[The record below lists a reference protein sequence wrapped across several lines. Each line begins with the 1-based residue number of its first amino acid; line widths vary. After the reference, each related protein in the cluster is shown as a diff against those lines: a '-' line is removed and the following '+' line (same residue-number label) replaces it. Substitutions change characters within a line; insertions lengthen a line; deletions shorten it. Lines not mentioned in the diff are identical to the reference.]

1 MFYQTSSSQKKDT
14 EQNEQNR
21 QIKTGGK
28 SPDFNLF
35 IANIPDTYAKSE
47 TVINI
52 IEKILKL
59 GTVKQIQIKPDQS
72 VYYIAYVNI
81 EWFNSMDNTYI
92 KAILSSRGKW
102 DSWGDAIN
110 PFKDSNGKQT
120 YFRFM
125 NIDAFF

>member
-1 MFYQTSSSQKKDT
+1 MIELGKK
-14 EQNEQNR
+14 
-21 QIKTGGK
+21 
-28 SPDFNLF
+28 SHDFNLF
-35 IANIPDTYAKSE
+35 IANIPDTYAINE
-47 TVINI
+47 PVINI

-59 GTVKQIQIKPDQS
+59 GTVKQIQIKPDKS

-125 NIDAFF
+125 NSDVFF